1 MSSADRE
8 AKPRRFT
15 HREGLVL
22 EKSRA
27 RHAHRTD
34 QGGYR
39 LVDPY
44 LNETVGRRAELS
56 ADLDAIEAFPPLGSG
71 VAGVNVR
78 GHNARSDTAPVC
90 LRRSDPGPCACW
102 SGGGRATSKSDV
114 PG

>member
-8 AKPRRFT
+8 AELRQFA

-34 QGGYR
+34 RGGYR

-44 LNETVGRRAELS
+44 LNETVVGERFEY
-56 ADLDAIEAFPPLGSG
+56 DLDAIEAFLRLG
-71 VAGVNVR
+71 R
-78 GHNARSDTAPVC
+78 
-90 LRRSDPGPCACW
+90 
-102 SGGGRATSKSDV
+102 
-114 PG
+114 

>member
-8 AKPRRFT
+8 AALRRLA

-22 EKSRA
+22 ERSRV

-44 LNETVGRRAELS
+44 LNETVVGERFEY
-56 ADLDAIEAFPPLGSG
+56 DLDAIEAFLRLG
-71 VAGVNVR
+71 R
-78 GHNARSDTAPVC
+78 E
-90 LRRSDPGPCACW
+90 
-102 SGGGRATSKSDV
+102 
-114 PG
+114 

>member
-8 AKPRRFT
+8 TALRRLA

-44 LNETVGRRAELS
+44 LNETVVGERFEY
-56 ADLDAIEAFPPLGSG
+56 DLDAIEAFLRLG
-71 VAGVNVR
+71 R
-78 GHNARSDTAPVC
+78 
-90 LRRSDPGPCACW
+90 
-102 SGGGRATSKSDV
+102 
-114 PG
+114 

>member
-8 AKPRRFT
+8 AALRRLA

-22 EKSRA
+22 EKSQV

-44 LNETVGRRAELS
+44 LNETVVGARFEY
-56 ADLDAIEAFPPLGSG
+56 DLDAIEAY
-71 VAGVNVR
+71 
-78 GHNARSDTAPVC
+78 
-90 LRRSDPGPCACW
+90 LRV
-102 SGGGRATSKSDV
+102 GRE
-114 PG
+114 